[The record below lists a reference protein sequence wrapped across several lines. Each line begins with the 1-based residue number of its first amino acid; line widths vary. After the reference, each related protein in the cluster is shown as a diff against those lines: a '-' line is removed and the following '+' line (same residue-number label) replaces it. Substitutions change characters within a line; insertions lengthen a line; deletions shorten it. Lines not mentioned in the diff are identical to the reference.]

1 MTYDQEIFWCI
12 SQTMY
17 SRTTI
22 WKLPPISGIMSLH
35 MNIFRP
41 KLILFI
47 CSSQMPIIISF
58 LSNGDSKYSYAFH
71 LKTDVV
77 LRVSHKE
84 CYWAYSDCKDFS
96 LMGHNSIILGT

>member
-12 SQTMY
+12 TQTMH
-17 SRTTI
+17 SPTTI
-22 WKLPPISGIMSLH
+22 WKLPDISGIMSLH
-35 MNIFRP
+35 MNIFWP

-47 CSSQMPIIISF
+47 CSSQMSMIILF
-58 LSNGDSKYSYAFH
+58 LPNGDSKYSYVFP

-84 CYWAYSDCKDFS
+84 CYWAYSDCKYFS
-96 LMGHNSIILGT
+96 LMDHNSAIL